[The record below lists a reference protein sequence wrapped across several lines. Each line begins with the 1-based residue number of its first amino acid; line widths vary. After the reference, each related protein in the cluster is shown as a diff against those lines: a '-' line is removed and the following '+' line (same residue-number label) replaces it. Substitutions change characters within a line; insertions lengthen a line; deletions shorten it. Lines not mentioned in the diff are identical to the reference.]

1 MEESERLPMSMDLSA
16 ISGGAPGDTLQAAVQ
31 TSLLQTA
38 QDMQA
43 QQMNMVIQTIQSVSP
58 PHLGANFDKTA

>member
-1 MEESERLPMSMDLSA
+1 MPSMSMDLSA
-16 ISGGAPGDTLQAAVQ
+16 ITGGAPGDTLQAAVQ
-31 TSLLQTA
+31 MSLLQTA

-58 PHLGANFDKTA
+58 PHLGANLDTTA

>member
-1 MEESERLPMSMDLSA
+1 MSMDVSA
-16 ISGGAPGDTLQAAVQ
+16 ITGGAPGDTLQAAVQ
-31 TSLLQTA
+31 MSLLQTA

-58 PHLGANFDKTA
+58 PNLGQNFDETA